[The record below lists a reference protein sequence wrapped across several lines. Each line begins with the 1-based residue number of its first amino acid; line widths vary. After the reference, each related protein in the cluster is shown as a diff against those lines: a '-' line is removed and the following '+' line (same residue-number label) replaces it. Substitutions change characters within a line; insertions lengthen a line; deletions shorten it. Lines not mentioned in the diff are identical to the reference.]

1 MGAMNVGQPL
11 VPAVLAALADA
22 EHSLLQVVAERA
34 LSFLSRS
41 CCQLCRL
48 K

>member
-1 MGAMNVGQPL
+1 MGAMSVGQAL
-11 VPAVLAALADA
+11 VPAVLAAVA
-22 EHSLLQVVAERA
+22 EHSLFQVVAERA
-34 LSFLSRS
+34 LSFLSRW